1 MSRHSCPI
9 VLVEPT
15 DDPDDETIHVSSLFL
30 EPLNADLDGDTVAL
44 YMIHDLAALKECE
57 EKAFLR
63 NTIHYD
69 QNDNYLATIRHEAL
83 YAAFVLTREKFNK
96 DDIVFYNLENLN
108 QLPENVHIW
117 NESLYSAVQMK
128 TGEMYSYGMCLFN
141 KFCGF
146 DKIIINNSIGKKS
159 ADRISEEIYNHFNKD
174 NKKYYENLTNL
185 EKQLFFF
192 TSVSKYAPSL
202 DIEEM
207 VALKDDETIRLF
219 HQLPNHNIKLGYHI
233 VEALT
238 NRCVAKMGED
248 STLYK
253 LFKSGSRFSRAQLAR
268 SAIAISYSADAEN
281 VVIPKPIKTSLLEG
295 LTEDQYFR
303 VAPATRKSIK
313 DKSKHVPSS
322 GYLERTLVMA
332 LSMIEIDLDDC
343 GTDNHLEFIVMSNSH
358 AQTLVGKYYQ
368 DPNDPRD
375 WEELDQKTA
384 NSYINRM
391 IRVRSPMVCSNS
403 NFRICQKCFGS
414 KKLDS
419 KYAGIVAGQLL
430 TERLTQLTLR
440 TLKQIASLSSNT
452 KNK

>member
-9 VLVEPT
+9 VLIEPT
-15 DDPDDETIHVSSLFL
+15 DDPDDETIHVSPLFL
-30 EPLNADLDGDTVAL
+30 EPLNMDADGDTSAL
-44 YMIHDLAALKECE
+44 YMIHDLAALRECE

-83 YAAFVLTREKFNK
+83 YAAFVLTKEKFNK
-96 DDIVFYNLENLN
+96 EDIVFYNLENLN
-108 QLPENVHIW
+108 QLPENIHIW

-128 TGEMYSYGMCLFN
+128 SGELYSYGTCLFN

-146 DKIIINNSIGKKS
+146 DKVVITKSIGKKS
-159 ADRISEEIYNHFNKD
+159 ANKVSEEIYNYFGKN

-192 TSVSKYAPSL
+192 TSVSKYTPSL

-207 VALKDDETIRLF
+207 VALKDEETTRLF
-219 HQLPNHNIKLGYHI
+219 LQLPNNNIKLGYYI

-238 NRCVAKMGED
+238 NRCIEKMDED

-268 SAIAISYSADAEN
+268 SAIAISYSADANN
-281 VVIPKPIKTSLLEG
+281 VVISKPIKTSLLEG

-313 DKSKHVPSS
+313 D
-322 GYLERTLVMA
+322 
-332 LSMIEIDLDDC
+332 
-343 GTDNHLEFIVMSNSH
+343 
-358 AQTLVGKYYQ
+358 
-368 DPNDPRD
+368 
-375 WEELDQKTA
+375 
-384 NSYINRM
+384 
-391 IRVRSPMVCSNS
+391 
-403 NFRICQKCFGS
+403 RI
-414 KKLDS
+414 L
-419 KYAGIVAGQLL
+419 
-430 TERLTQLTLR
+430 
-440 TLKQIASLSSNT
+440 SLSRAI
-452 KNK
+452 